1 MRKTWLFLTL
11 SLSSCTV
18 GPDYKKTSVFEDAQI
33 ASTLNLKNGGLQ
45 IGKDWY
51 KAFHDENLNLLID
64 KALNSNTNVL
74 SALDNLRMAR
84 TSAQIAK
91 AEYLPLFNATAGYE
105 YTKASKNIGPTADT
119 DYFSLGFDASWEIDL
134 WGKGRRLNEEKKAQF
149 KGALYSLHNVQN
161 LITAE
166 VANTYFNLQTL
177 RRQRQIALDNI
188 ALQNDIFK
196 TIESKYQSGIA
207 DESAYRQSAYLL
219 EKTKAL
225 VFGLEQQIKAQEN
238 ALAVLT
244 GNLATTTE
252 NMYQTKHNPVLRVHN
267 YPLKNLTDLPIDI
280 IRTRPDV
287 RAAEQALV
295 AQNAAIGEAL
305 ADLYPN
311 ISISALFGWQANNIS
326 DLIKPSSK
334 AYGYT
339 PSAVLPLFHWGA
351 LENAAE
357 LEREKMGQTYQN
369 YRQTILQSVEELANS
384 ITNLRKEYLSNHA
397 KQNAFYN
404 MQKAYLAMKE
414 KFNSGIIEYASL
426 LEIQQDLLEAET
438 DVATSNGAIY
448 QKIIAFYK
456 ATGGGYN
463 NEN

>member
-11 SLSSCTV
+11 SLISCTV
-18 GPDYKKTSVFEDAQI
+18 GPDYKKTSVFEDTQI
-33 ASTLNLKNGGLQ
+33 ASALKLKQ
-45 IGKDWY
+45 TDLKITKDWY
-51 KAFHDENLNLLID
+51 TVFHDDTLNLLID
-64 KALNSNTNVL
+64 KALKSNTNVL
-74 SALDNLRMAR
+74 SALDNLRQAR
-84 TSAQIAK
+84 TMAQIAK
-91 AEYLPLFNATAGYE
+91 AEYLPLFNATSSYD
-105 YTKASKNIGPTADT
+105 YTKASKNIGLAADT

-134 WGKGRRLNEEKKAQF
+134 WGKGRRLNEQRKAQF
-149 KGALYSLHNVQN
+149 EGALYSLHNVQN

-166 VANTYFNLQTL
+166 IASTYFSLQTL

-207 DESAYRQSAYLL
+207 DESAYRQSAYLR

-225 VFGLEQQIKAQEN
+225 VFGLEQQIKGAEN

-244 GNLATTTE
+244 GQLATTAE
-252 NMYQTKHNPVLRVHN
+252 NTYQTKNNPVLRVYA
-267 YPLKNLTDLPIDI
+267 YPIKNLTDLPADI

-295 AQNAAIGEAL
+295 AQNAAIGEAIS
-305 ADLYPN
+305 DLYPN

-334 AYGYT
+334 AYGYN

-357 LEREKMGQTYQN
+357 LEREKMSQTYQN
-369 YRQTILQSVEELANS
+369 YRQTILQSVEELANT
-384 ITNLRKEYLSNHA
+384 ITNLRKEYQANRA

-438 DVATSNGAIY
+438 DVAASNGAIY

-463 NEN
+463 NAE

>member
-1 MRKTWLFLTL
+1 MRKTLLFLTL
-11 SLSSCTV
+11 ALISCTV
-18 GPDYKKTSVFEDAQI
+18 GPDYKKTSVFEDTQI
-33 ASTLNLKNGGLQ
+33 ASTLNLKNGGLK
-45 IGKDWY
+45 IDKDWY
-51 KAFHDENLNLLID
+51 IAFHDDTLNLLID
-64 KALNSNTNVL
+64 KALKKNTNVL
-74 SALDNLRMAR
+74 SALDNLRIAR
-84 TSAQIAK
+84 TTAQIAK
-91 AEYLPLFNATAGYE
+91 AEYLPLLNASTGYD
-105 YTKASKNIGPTADT
+105 YTKASKNIGLTADT
-119 DYFSLGFDASWEIDL
+119 DYFSLGFDASWEIDF
-134 WGKGRRLNEEKKAQF
+134 WGKGRRLNEQRKAQF
-149 KGALYSLHNVQN
+149 KSALYSLHNVQN

-166 VANTYFNLQTL
+166 VANTYFTLQTL
-177 RRQRQIALDNI
+177 KRQRQIASHNI

-225 VFGLEQQIKAQEN
+225 IYSLEEQIKASEN

-244 GNLATTTE
+244 GQLATTTE
-252 NMYQTKHNPVLRVHN
+252 NMYQTKKNPVVRAYA

-287 RAAEQALV
+287 RAAEQTLV
-295 AQNAAIGEAL
+295 AQNAAIGQAV

-334 AYGYT
+334 AYGYN

-357 LEREKMGQTYQN
+357 LEREKMGQAYQN
-369 YRQTILQSVEELANS
+369 YRQTILQSVEELANA
-384 ITNLRKEYLSNHA
+384 ITNLRKEYLSNCA

-404 MQKAYLAMKE
+404 MQKAYIAMKE
-414 KFNSGIIEYASL
+414 KYDNGIIEYASL

-463 NEN
+463 HEK